1 MFLSTQDSFLGYFF
15 MLNYGEF
22 CLEGD
27 ADEPENF
34 SKGLDALEGI
44 KDRLYSDRGLKPSD
58 SLYNSIDKA
67 VFDLESE
74 KEQLRDF

>member
-22 CLEGD
+22 YLEGD

-34 SKGLDALEGI
+34 KEIHDKLQSLLANQDDPRLDRQLGY
-44 KDRLYSDRGLKPSD
+44 RLVA
-58 SLYNSIDKA
+58 I
-67 VFDLESE
+67 EE
-74 KEQLRDF
+74 

>member
-1 MFLSTQDSFLGYFF
+1 

-22 CLEGD
+22 YLEGD

-34 SKGLDALEGI
+34 GKGLDALEGI
-44 KDRLYSDRGLKPSD
+44 KDRLYSDRGLRPSD
-58 SLYNSIDKA
+58 GLYKAIDKA

-74 KEQLRDF
+74 EEQLRDF